1 MMSNEEINR
10 LADLIV
16 QKIFDAEEKAQQEF
30 MEAYEKAIAT
40 EEAAVPLQ
48 SRIDDL
54 QKELEQALAFERYE
68 IAAKI
73 QKRIDNLKN
82 L

>member
-1 MMSNEEINR
+1 MSDEEMNR

-30 MEAYEKAIAT
+30 MEAYE
-40 EEAAVPLQ
+40 EAVAAQEAERPIEV
-48 SRIDDL
+48 RI
-54 QKELEQALAFERYE
+54 KELEESLRDAIMLENYE
-68 IAAKI
+68 AAAKI
-73 QKRIDNLKN
+73 QKRIDKLKN